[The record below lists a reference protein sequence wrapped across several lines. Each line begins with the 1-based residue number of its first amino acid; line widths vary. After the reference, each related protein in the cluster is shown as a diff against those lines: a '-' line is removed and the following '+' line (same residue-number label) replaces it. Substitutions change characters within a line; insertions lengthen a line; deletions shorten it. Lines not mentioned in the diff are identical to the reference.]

1 MSSVDRER
9 AVAHI
14 TNERDH
20 TYANGD
26 RLTPGLYQDRSAIAG
41 HVLIGA
47 NDRRLLVADVA
58 GSLWFGGAEIRD
70 PDVLVRLADVLI
82 QYASRMRTRSER

>member
-1 MSSVDRER
+1 MTADREL

-26 RLTPGLYQDRSAIAG
+26 RLAPGLYQDRSAIAG

-58 GSLWFGGAEIRD
+58 GSLWFGGAEITD
-70 PDVLVRLADVLI
+70 PDVLDHLADVLV